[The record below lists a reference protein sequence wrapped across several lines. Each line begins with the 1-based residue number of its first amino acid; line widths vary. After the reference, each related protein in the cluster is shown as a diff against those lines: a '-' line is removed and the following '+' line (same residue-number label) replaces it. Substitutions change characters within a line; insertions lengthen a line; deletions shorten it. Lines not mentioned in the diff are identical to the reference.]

1 MAYIA
6 LQEKFFCVKN
16 RLPQPAA
23 ALSITN
29 MMNPNLFFFF
39 FISVE
44 AAHRR
49 LTRRPPELGGG
60 VAATELEQEIR
71 KYGLLRKKKVRR
83 KSEEERRGDKVGHEE
98 EAGRVESARDQCAED
113 GVQHASRWISRRG
126 PAKLA
131 CSSQVPSRYSPPP
144 SFPSHPSP
152 SPHGKFRM
160 ENSERRQTF
169 LPLSFFLP
177 SQSVENT
184 FAPGR
189 LGARS
194 VGKVRVVA
202 WRRRG
207 VRGGSS

>member
-98 EAGRVESARDQCAED
+98 EAGRGDSARDQCAED

-152 SPHGKFRM
+152 SPT
-160 ENSERRQTF
+160 ENSEWKIPNAAKLFFPYPFSFPRR
-169 LPLSFFLP
+169 
-177 SQSVENT
+177 V
-184 FAPGR
+184 
-189 LGARS
+189 
-194 VGKVRVVA
+194 
-202 WRRRG
+202 
-207 VRGGSS
+207 

>member
-113 GVQHASRWISRRG
+113 GVQHA
-126 PAKLA
+126 
-131 CSSQVPSRYSPPP
+131 QVDQPTRTGQARVFFASAEPLFPPSLLPIP
-144 SFPSHPSP
+144 SFPI
-152 SPHGKFRM
+152 PHGKFRM